1 MDKELKGAL
10 YQIIDQLNERKNT
23 STMFYSTHLNKR
35 YPFYDRNG
43 RTCKIQ
49 SANDDIIRQ
58 NIQTNLNYIKN
69 NVIVLLEAQK
79 NTKSK
84 NPKVVKTNMQT

>member
-1 MDKELKGAL
+1 MIEIYNITTNSNNNTLRKVNIKPYGFDKMYMDKELKGTL

-43 RTCKIQ
+43 RTCQIQ

-58 NIQTNLNYIKN
+58 NI
-69 NVIVLLEAQK
+69 
-79 NTKSK
+79 
-84 NPKVVKTNMQT
+84 